1 MHKLVPTLA
10 IALLL
15 AGCAAD
21 PPPEERSGSSGQDPS
36 LGDTPCLLGRWY
48 LDVPDY
54 EAQSAAFMRGL
65 GLPLD
70 SYAMSGTQILDIN
83 DEPLINISTDL
94 TIDAVFYGQPVS
106 VANGSAGYGEWT
118 WLSDAQTQ
126 LSIADWVWTVDP
138 SGSTDPEA
146 PPSAPFFDP
155 ESDGAINVTCTETTL
170 SLQGVD
176 APMVG
181 NFTR

>member
-15 AGCAAD
+15 AGCAME

-83 DEPLINISTDL
+83 DEPLITISTDL
-94 TIDAVFYGQPVS
+94 TIDAVFYGQPRERRGRLGRIRRVDL
-106 VANGSAGYGEWT
+106 A
-118 WLSDAQTQ
+118 LRRPDPAQHRG
-126 LSIADWVWTVDP
+126 L
-138 SGSTDPEA
+138 GM
-146 PPSAPFFDP
+146 
-155 ESDGAINVTCTETTL
+155 DGR
-170 SLQGVD
+170 SL
-176 APMVG
+176 
-181 NFTR
+181 